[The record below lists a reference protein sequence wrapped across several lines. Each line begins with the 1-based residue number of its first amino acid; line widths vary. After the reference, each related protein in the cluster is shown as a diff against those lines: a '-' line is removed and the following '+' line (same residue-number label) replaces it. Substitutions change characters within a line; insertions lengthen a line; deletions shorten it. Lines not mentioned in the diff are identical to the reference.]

1 MEPQSHINHAQKEN
15 FLFFLRLTLSMVIL
29 LLILQI
35 DMKPCSIN
43 SHHKDSLKEKRN
55 KKNSA
60 SLPSKFSP
68 PIFHINKQ
76 T

>member
-35 DMKPCSIN
+35 DMKSCSIN

-55 KKNSA
+55 KKIKKKIPLLFLQNFPHQS
-60 SLPSKFSP
+60 S
-68 PIFHINKQ
+68 I
-76 T
+76 